1 MKKFFVIIALIG
13 LSITP
18 LHVYAQASNE
28 PLNISIYLDLSDRII
43 NGKGESQML
52 RDTAIIS
59 YIIDCYVNDVVRRK
73 IVPCNDKF
81 QIFFYPTDGINN
93 PSQLSQDLTLH
104 LKDYTTAPGE
114 KKKKLVSMK
123 KDMLS
128 RIVPIYEQT
137 IQNKQWLGSDI
148 WGFFQKRVKTLC
160 VEEGY
165 RNILIVLTD
174 GYIYHKVSKL
184 QKGTEYTYLLSSNID
199 QPNMKLMSCN
209 SGLQDLEV
217 LFLEINPTQFA
228 HYAKIQN
235 IIGTWLQGMG
245 VSNYQIEETDVTA
258 NIKPVIRKFLNKKQG
273 F

>member
-1 MKKFFVIIALIG
+1 MKKVILIIAVIG
-13 LSITP
+13 LFVSP
-18 LHVYAQASNE
+18 LYIYGQTVNQ

-93 PSQLSQDLTLH
+93 QSQLSKDLTLH

-258 NIKPVIRKFLNKKQG
+258 NITPVIRRFLNK
-273 F
+273 

>member
-1 MKKFFVIIALIG
+1 MKKFFVIIALVG
-13 LSITP
+13 LSIIP
-18 LHVYAQASNE
+18 LHLYAQASNE

-43 NGKGESQML
+43 NGKGEEQML

-81 QIFFYPTDGINN
+81 QIFFYPTAGINN

-160 VEEGY
+160 IEEGY
-165 RNILIVLTD
+165 RNVLIVLTD
-174 GYIYHKVSKL
+174 GYIYHKAS
-184 QKGTEYTYLLSSNID
+184 QQQNGTEYTYLLSSNIN
-199 QPNMKLMSCN
+199 QPNVKLMSCN
-209 SGLQDLEV
+209 SGLQDLDV

-228 HYAKIQN
+228 HYTKIQN

-258 NIKPVIRKFLNKKQG
+258 NIKPVIRKFLNR
-273 F
+273 